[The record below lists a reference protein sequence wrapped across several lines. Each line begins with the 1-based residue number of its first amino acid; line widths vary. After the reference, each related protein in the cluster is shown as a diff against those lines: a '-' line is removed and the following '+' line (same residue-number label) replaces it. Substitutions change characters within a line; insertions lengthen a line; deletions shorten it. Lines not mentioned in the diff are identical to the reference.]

1 MWLYGALY
9 CKLNNFVSYSS
20 VAASVFTL
28 LAISND
34 RRKVLVMYSIFVQAE
49 QIKLFGNRKFPV
61 EHIKITTTHQLPMA
75 LGL

>member
-9 CKLNNFVSYSS
+9 CKLNNFVSYTS

-49 QIKLFGNRKFPV
+49 PIKLFGNRRSFQWK
-61 EHIKITTTHQLPMA
+61 M
-75 LGL
+75 

>member
-61 EHIKITTTHQLPMA
+61 ENIKITTTHQLPMA